1 MIIRNAIKCKICGDV
16 IESLSVHDYKVCSCG
31 ACAVD
36 GGHEY
41 LRRLAKSFD
50 DIIELSEVVK
60 NDLYVMCYMVERV
73 ARKLKQHNAY
83 VVNTIGEA
91 ELRHLISVANV
102 LHSVNPMQ
110 VEADW
115 IADYHLQQGT
125 FDITAG
131 DKDLCEQIPA
141 ATAMGKVYMRLILAT
156 LQPDEDYVQGMLRV
170 YNNPI
175 CEVIDNYNASAY
187 YEPSYVIA
195 RAYNDGGF

>member
-1 MIIRNAIKCKICGDV
+1 MTNLYFPDEEIT
-16 IESLSVHDYKVCSCG
+16 
-31 ACAVD
+31 
-36 GGHEY
+36 
-41 LRRLAKSFD
+41 
-50 DIIELSEVVK
+50 K
-60 NDLYVMCYMVERV
+60 NDLYFMCYMVERV

-91 ELRHLISVANV
+91 EQRHLISVANV

-115 IADYHLQQGT
+115 ITEYNLQQGT
-125 FDITAG
+125 FDITAV
-131 DKDLCEQIPA
+131 DKNLCEQIPA

-156 LQPDEDYVQGMLRV
+156 LQPDEDYVQGMRRV

>member
-1 MIIRNAIKCKICGDV
+1 MADKLTLYHGSNV
-16 IESLSVHDYKVCSCG
+16 I
-31 ACAVD
+31 
-36 GGHEY
+36 
-41 LRRLAKSFD
+41 
-50 DIIELSEVVK
+50 VK
-60 NDLYVMCYMVERV
+60 NPKVLTNGFYKDFGYGFYCT
-73 ARKLKQHNAY
+73 K
-83 VVNTIGEA
+83 GEA

-115 IADYHLQQGT
+115 ITEYNLQQGT
-125 FDITAG
+125 FDITAV
-131 DKDLCEQIPA
+131 DKNLCEQIPA

-156 LQPDEDYVQGMLRV
+156 LQPDEDYVQGMRRV

>member
-1 MIIRNAIKCKICGDV
+1 MTNLYFPDEEIT
-16 IESLSVHDYKVCSCG
+16 
-31 ACAVD
+31 
-36 GGHEY
+36 
-41 LRRLAKSFD
+41 
-50 DIIELSEVVK
+50 K
-60 NDLYVMCYMVERV
+60 NDLYFMCYMVERV
-73 ARKLKQHNAY
+73 ARKLKQHNSY

-115 IADYHLQQGT
+115 ITEYNLQQGT
-125 FDITAG
+125 FDITAV